1 MHVFNLHSF
10 RFFVKNKVNKNAKNS
25 NRLSL
30 SALQGCAQISLA
42 EFNSEDSTMKWY
54 NVLSFKSMQ
63 GFESIEGAN
72 ACKEESSDESTIISS
87 QTSTLTREQGQDG
100 IASSLIDELGEKLI
114 LNNNDDDEQSAENEN
129 GDDGS
134 STTEDRES
142 TEQML
147 AAYINEVRNFSVP
160 TTTVD
165 AETNT
170 ECAFPPEKSRVRD
183 RSSLLGSS
191 ASKELDSIDERSVKR
206 SQTFSPSAVV
216 SKNRYVCRLNRSD
229 SDSAMHFATGGHGLN
244 YNNQLSVQN
253 AFHRGAVERRSLR
266 FHNKVPKSVSN
277 STYFLSNFHSTL
289 DMLY

>member
-1 MHVFNLHSF
+1 
-10 RFFVKNKVNKNAKNS
+10 
-25 NRLSL
+25 
-30 SALQGCAQISLA
+30 
-42 EFNSEDSTMKWY
+42 
-54 NVLSFKSMQ
+54 MQ
-63 GFESIEGAN
+63 SFESIEGASG
-72 ACKEESSDESTIISS
+72 CKEESSDESTIISS

-100 IASSLIDELGEKLI
+100 IASSLIDQLGEKLTV
-114 LNNNDDDEQSAENEN
+114 NDNGDDVQSAEN

-165 AETNT
+165 KETNT

-183 RSSLLGSS
+183 RSSMLGNSS
-191 ASKELDSIDERSVKR
+191 SSKELDSIDERSVKR

-216 SKNRYVCRLNRSD
+216 SKTRYVCRLNRSD
-229 SDSAMHFATGGHGLN
+229 SDSAMHFTTGGHGLN
-244 YNNQLSVQN
+244 YNQLSVQN

-266 FHNKVPKSVSN
+266 FHNKVPKSVS
-277 STYFLSNFHSTL
+277 TSTL
-289 DMLY
+289 FCTIFEFNIKSNQINVY

>member
-1 MHVFNLHSF
+1 
-10 RFFVKNKVNKNAKNS
+10 
-25 NRLSL
+25 
-30 SALQGCAQISLA
+30 
-42 EFNSEDSTMKWY
+42 
-54 NVLSFKSMQ
+54 MQ
-63 GFESIEGAN
+63 NFESIEGASC
-72 ACKEESSDESTIISS
+72 CKEESSDESTIISS

-100 IASSLIDELGEKLI
+100 IASSLIDQLGEKLT
-114 LNNNDDDEQSAENEN
+114 LNDNDDDEQSAENEN

-170 ECAFPPEKSRVRD
+170 ECAFPPEKSRTRD
-183 RSSLLGSS
+183 RSSLISNSASS
-191 ASKELDSIDERSVKR
+191 SKELDSIDERSVKR

-244 YNNQLSVQN
+244 YNQLSVQN

-266 FHNKVPKSVSN
+266 FHNKVPKSVST
-277 STYFLSNFHSTL
+277 ST
-289 DMLY
+289 